1 MSKGKSPGGRKSFHV
16 TKSPSGGWKV
26 KAGGGKKASST
37 HKTQAAA
44 QKAATKQ
51 AKSGT
56 KGQVI
61 IHRPNGRIR
70 TEHTFGSDPHPPK
83 G

>member
-1 MSKGKSPGGRKSFHV
+1 MAKGKGSGGRRSLHV
-16 TKSPSGGWKV
+16 TKSPGGGWKV
-26 KAGGGKKASST
+26 QAAGGKKASST

-51 AKSGT
+51 AKSAS
-56 KGQVI
+56 KGQVV
-61 IHRPNGRIR
+61 IHRPNGQIR